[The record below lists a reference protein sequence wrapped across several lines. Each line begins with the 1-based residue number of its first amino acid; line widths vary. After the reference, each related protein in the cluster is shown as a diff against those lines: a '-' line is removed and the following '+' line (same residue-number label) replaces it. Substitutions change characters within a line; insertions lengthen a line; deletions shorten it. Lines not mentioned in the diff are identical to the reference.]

1 MSRCTSP
8 GNTTQKS
15 TYGCAT
21 SAAST
26 RTATITATTPP
37 PATNLAMV
45 IYARPVIIAA
55 ATAFIVAAPAAHADD
70 TGSDL
75 LVGSTQ
81 GFVLGPTG
89 IPDPAIFPGY
99 TPTIE
104 NDYLVPLGFSPN
116 GTLTDLYTTEALW
129 SGISIAQGVL
139 DLEKPRGRIHP
150 GSDPTVGPR
159 DDRRI
164 LTIACGDVA

>member
-1 MSRCTSP
+1 
-8 GNTTQKS
+8 
-15 TYGCAT
+15 
-21 SAAST
+21 
-26 RTATITATTPP
+26 
-37 PATNLAMV
+37 MV

-55 ATAFIVAAPAAHADD
+55 ATGFIMAAPAAHADD

-116 GTLTDLYTTEALW
+116 GTLTDLYTPETPW
-129 SGISIAQGVL
+129 FGTSIAQGVVDL
-139 DLEKPRGRIHP
+139 DKAVEDAHNTGQITP
-150 GSDPTVGPR
+150 SDPETIVGYSQSTV
-159 DDRRI
+159 
-164 LTIACGDVA
+164 VMS